1 MMVHVSTKIGYVIRR
16 FPELPQTFILNEV
29 LELERNEIPLEIFS
43 LFEPLEEPRHGT
55 LKEVRTPVT
64 YLPHDS
70 QPDWRIR
77 EERYAEG
84 TFLQQPFKD
93 LFRSESPPKIL
104 IPPTRMGRLISR
116 LVKEVRGIE
125 DLPIFAAKLKA
136 VPWAATLAALARA
149 KGVGHLHAHF
159 GTESTTVAMLA
170 SKLSGLPYSFSAHA
184 YDIYDQS
191 RVNPVLL
198 KEKIHLAQFVVT
210 CTEYNRRTLSELAG
224 RVAARKII
232 RVYHGVDVT
241 RFRPDQSVQRERHL
255 ILAAGRLVEK
265 KGFPYLLHACKILR
279 ERGRSFMCLIVGE
292 GEERE
297 NLAGQINALGLRD
310 LVGLPGARPQE
321 QVLNLMKQATLFVL
335 PCVVSDSGNRD
346 GLPNA
351 LVEALAVGLPA
362 ISTTLS
368 GIPELIEHGVNGLL
382 VPPGDSVSL
391 ALAIEQMLMDPD
403 LRERLARNG
412 IKKVRECFDLRKNVK
427 MFRNHLARS
436 ISVTPF
442 SET

>member
-1 MMVHVSTKIGYVIRR
+1 
-16 FPELPQTFILNEV
+16 
-29 LELERNEIPLEIFS
+29 
-43 LFEPLEEPRHGT
+43 
-55 LKEVRTPVT
+55 
-64 YLPHDS
+64 
-70 QPDWRIR
+70 
-77 EERYAEG
+77 
-84 TFLQQPFKD
+84 
-93 LFRSESPPKIL
+93 
-104 IPPTRMGRLISR
+104 MGRLINR
-116 LVKEVRGIE
+116 LVKKLRSIE
-125 DLPIFAAKLKA
+125 DLPIFATKLRE
-136 VPWAATLAALARA
+136 VPRAATLAALART
-149 KGVGHLHAHF
+149 KGVSHLHAHF
-159 GTESTTVAMLA
+159 GTEPTTVAMLA
-170 SKLSGLPYSFSAHA
+170 SQLSGLPYSFAAHA

-210 CTEYNRRTLSELAG
+210 CTEYNRRTLRELAG
-224 RVAARKII
+224 RAAARKII
-232 RVYHGVDVT
+232 RIYHGVPVT
-241 RFRPDQSVQRERHL
+241 RFRSNQSVQRRRHL
-255 ILAAGRLVEK
+255 ILAVGRLVEK
-265 KGFPYLLHACKILR
+265 KGFPYLLHALKILR
-279 ERGRSFMCLIVGE
+279 EKGRSFQCLIVGE

>member
-1 MMVHVSTKIGYVIRR
+1 
-16 FPELPQTFILNEV
+16 
-29 LELERNEIPLEIFS
+29 
-43 LFEPLEEPRHGT
+43 
-55 LKEVRTPVT
+55 
-64 YLPHDS
+64 
-70 QPDWRIR
+70 
-77 EERYAEG
+77 
-84 TFLQQPFKD
+84 
-93 LFRSESPPKIL
+93 
-104 IPPTRMGRLISR
+104 
-116 LVKEVRGIE
+116 
-125 DLPIFAAKLKA
+125 
-136 VPWAATLAALARA
+136 
-149 KGVGHLHAHF
+149 
-159 GTESTTVAMLA
+159 
-170 SKLSGLPYSFSAHA
+170 
-184 YDIYDQS
+184 
-191 RVNPVLL
+191 
-198 KEKIHLAQFVVT
+198 
-210 CTEYNRRTLSELAG
+210 
-224 RVAARKII
+224 
-232 RVYHGVDVT
+232 
-241 RFRPDQSVQRERHL
+241 
-255 ILAAGRLVEK
+255 
-265 KGFPYLLHACKILR
+265 
-279 ERGRSFMCLIVGE
+279 MCLIVGE